1 MAVFVGEDALPRIS
15 LVCVA
20 CALLLS
26 ACGVGGP
33 AHGPPAANVAATVDM
48 GFFDFSP
55 AQVTVRVGDTVEW
68 RNRSLIT
75 HTVTD
80 DPAHADKALDAA
92 LPAGAPPFDSQDIA
106 AGQIYLHRFTV
117 PGSYRYFCMH
127 HEGEGMV
134 ATVVVLP

>member
-1 MAVFVGEDALPRIS
+1 MAVKIGNRPRLRIS
-15 LVCVA
+15 LTCVA
-20 CALLLS
+20 LTLLLS
-26 ACGVGGP
+26 GCGVGGP
-33 AHGPPAANVAATVDM
+33 AHGLPAANVAATVDL

-55 AQVTVRVGDTVEW
+55 AQVTVHVGDTVEW

-80 DPAHADKALDAA
+80 DPAQAGKPGDAA

-117 PGSYRYFCMH
+117 PGLYRYFCMH
-127 HEGEGMV
+127 HEAQGMV
-134 ATVVVLP
+134 ATVIVQP